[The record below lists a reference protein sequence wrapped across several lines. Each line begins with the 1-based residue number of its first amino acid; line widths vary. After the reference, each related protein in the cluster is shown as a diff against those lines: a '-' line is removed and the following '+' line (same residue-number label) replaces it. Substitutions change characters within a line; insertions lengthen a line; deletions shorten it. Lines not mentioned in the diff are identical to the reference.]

1 MLHTRKMQGQGK
13 GSATILS
20 KVMRWVA
27 WSCGYPCRIRWTD
40 VRPVPRRRVISVGP
54 TPSAASAFT
63 WSALALAVGLRPS
76 ALALLALL

>member
-63 WSALALAVGLRPS
+63 CLARGGLAAVRLGASCPALR
-76 ALALLALL
+76 